1 MAVIVVLA
9 GYLLGSVS
17 FSVLIARWRGGIDIR
32 AHGSGNAGA
41 TNTLRVL
48 GLGPAVAVFVLDTL
62 KGVIA
67 VLLALWLVPDAP
79 WAHVAAG
86 LAAVAGHNWPIW
98 FRFRGGKGI
107 ATTIGIVATLM
118 FFPGLAA
125 GIVGILAIVFTR
137 YVSLG
142 SLLFTGLLPLSALL
156 FKQPAELVWG
166 SLIIAA
172 FAWYRHRKN
181 LVKLLKGE
189 ENKLGDKRAKLAV
202 RGAAAESGQASAGT
216 IGADPAKPQGG
227 TNVAE
232 TTAGAEPSTPA
243 QPVKGDNRH

>member
-9 GYLLGSVS
+9 AYLLGSIS

-48 GLGPAVAVFVLDTL
+48 GIGPAIAVFVLDLL

-67 VLLALWLVPDAP
+67 VLLAAWLVPGNL
-79 WAHVAAG
+79 WVHVAAG
-86 LAAVAGHNWPIW
+86 LAAVAGHNWPVW

-118 FFPGLAA
+118 FLPGLVA
-125 GIVGILAIVFTR
+125 GAVGIAAIALTR

-142 SLLFTGLLPLSALL
+142 SLLFTALLPLAVFL
-156 FKQPAELVWG
+156 FDRPAELVWG
-166 SLIIAA
+166 SVIIAV
-172 FAWYRHRKN
+172 FAWFRHRGN
-181 LVKLLKGE
+181 LVKLVKGQ
-189 ENKLGDKRAKLAV
+189 ENKLGAK
-202 RGAAAESGQASAGT
+202 GAAAGNPASGTGDAT
-216 IGADPAKPQGG
+216 KPANTG
-227 TNVAE
+227 
-232 TTAGAEPSTPA
+232 
-243 QPVKGDNRH
+243 KGEINR